1 MASTLNEKFREFSRG
16 VSVAVGS
23 TWAAATALAVVVAWA
38 AFGPVANYSSTWQL
52 IINTGTTIVTF
63 LMVFVI
69 QSSQNRDSAAVHL
82 KLDEVLRVLKDA
94 RNEVVDLEDAS
105 DAELKTLQQEFAA
118 IRERAQVGQGSG
130 GPEPTTTGP
139 GGRP

>member
-1 MASTLNEKFREFSRG
+1 MASALNEKFREFSRA
-16 VSVAVGS
+16 VSIAVGS

-69 QSSQNRDSAAVHL
+69 QSSQNRDSAALHL
-82 KLDEVLRVLKDA
+82 KLDEVLRVLRDA
-94 RNEVVDLEDAS
+94 RDEVVDLEDAPES
-105 DAELKTLQQEFAA
+105 ELKNLQQEFAS
-118 IRERAQVGQGSG
+118 IREQAQAVPASG
-130 GPEPTTTGP
+130 APEPTTTSP
-139 GGRP
+139 GGRS